1 MFTLQVV
8 LTIINVRALQGE
20 LLFRRYS
27 FTRTKKKWK
36 ASLPKNCYLE
46 NLYFMCAANKKF
58 MLELPL
64 KVVLT
69 ENGCSN
75 FISRKKNL
83 IRFRLADNLDEYGI
97 SLNKF
102 SPQSIQSMLLL
113 DYISKIEIS
122 MPEFV
127 SSRQEVMDLSKIIV
141 YSLLYKQFDRDIY
154 SELIKCSCVRKY
166 NRVNPAHLID
176 EKTTMSEKQLRSIL
190 MNKDAVI
197 GRTRTEILEP
207 IWQSIRDNRD
217 YSMEEKNIYML
228 MSEKFM
234 NRMSLMNWYI
244 ITLFHKDPGFNE
256 MISSIR
262 KLIGQYMEKSKVAE
276 YISVMIME
284 LALNSENANIR
295 KEAKSMYPTV
305 DDINALIV
313 EPDIRKNIASELQK
327 KRVFVSVS
335 WKLGGGSTSIGK
347 QGRLQITLYNKDDEF
362 QEVKENI
369 EMKMSA
375 DTKKR
380 TLIDFYRELPDGQD
394 GTDLGLYYLSY
405 LDDACKKVNVKFES
419 LVNQYSAS
427 DLTVINLI
435 FNF

>member
-1 MFTLQVV
+1 
-8 LTIINVRALQGE
+8 
-20 LLFRRYS
+20 
-27 FTRTKKKWK
+27 
-36 ASLPKNCYLE
+36 
-46 NLYFMCAANKKF
+46 MCAANKKF

-313 EPDIRKNIASELQK
+313 EPDIRKNIAAELQK